1 MVGGEKR
8 IVEGLSHGMF
18 YVLRNCDRD
27 DEFTIYPSFVLER
40 ARHSSL

>member
-1 MVGGEKR
+1 MGGWYEGMVGGEKR

-27 DEFTIYPSFVLER
+27 DRIYHIPEFCS
-40 ARHSSL
+40 